1 MLGRCFASIVSAAVI
16 AAALVLVE
24 PVTFVGVHDAV
35 AGGDWNDSGI
45 DWKGYEEGLALAAET
60 GKPVCLIFYT
70 DWCPH
75 CTNYSGV
82 FHDEKVVAMAK
93 KFVMVRI
100 NRDKN
105 RELSA
110 KYAPDGEYIPRTYFL
125 SPKGELWTSVHAA
138 RAQFQYFYDERNPA
152 SLLEGM
158 RSALGRLGKG

>member
-1 MLGRCFASIVSAAVI
+1 
-16 AAALVLVE
+16 
-24 PVTFVGVHDAV
+24 
-35 AGGDWNDSGI
+35 
-45 DWKGYEEGLALAAET
+45 
-60 GKPVCLIFYT
+60 VCLIFYT

-125 SPKGELWTSVHAA
+125 SPKGELWTSVHAP
-138 RAQFQYFYDERNPA
+138 RTQFQYFYDERNPA

-158 RSALGRLGKG
+158 RSALGRLGKS

>member
-1 MLGRCFASIVSAAVI
+1 MFGRTVATLIS
-16 AAALVLVE
+16 AALVAATLVAAE
-24 PVTFVGVHDAV
+24 PAAPAGIGTAI
-35 AGGDWNDSGI
+35 AGGDWNDGGI
-45 DWKGYEEGLALAAET
+45 DWKGYEEGLALAAKS

-75 CTNYSGV
+75 CTNYSRV
-82 FHDEKVVAMAK
+82 FHDDKVVEMAK

-100 NRDKN
+100 NRDQN

-125 SPKGELWTSVHAA
+125 SPKGELWASVHAP
-138 RAQFQYFYDERNPA
+138 RAQFQYFYDEHNPG

-158 RSALGRLGKG
+158 RTALGKLGKS